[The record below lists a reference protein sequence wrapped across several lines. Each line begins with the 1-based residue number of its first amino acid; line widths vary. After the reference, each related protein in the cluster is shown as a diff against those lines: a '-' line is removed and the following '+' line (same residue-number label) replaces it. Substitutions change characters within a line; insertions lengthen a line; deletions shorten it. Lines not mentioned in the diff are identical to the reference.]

1 MDIAQIAI
9 VAIPAFAAGAL
20 GMASLNTLLGRNR
33 EESPNMG
40 EAGGIPDCD
49 IEPRHQETL
58 MGSLDSAQEQ
68 IGRLNREIKHWM
80 EWCANWISHSSLLL
94 DELVRSEAENADLRI
109 DIAAKAQ
116 RLEEHGLQSSGGIDP
131 TVSA

>member
-40 EAGGIPDCD
+40 NDETAGELDD
-49 IEPRHQETL
+49 L
-58 MGSLDSAQEQ
+58 KFGSGFQ
-68 IGRLNREIKHWM
+68 
-80 EWCANWISHSSLLL
+80 
-94 DELVRSEAENADLRI
+94 
-109 DIAAKAQ
+109 
-116 RLEEHGLQSSGGIDP
+116 
-131 TVSA
+131 